1 MFGNS
6 TRLDVTL
13 ISGITDMR
21 KSIDGLSNIVAYEL
35 EQEQCNEHLFVFC
48 NRQRNKLKILQ
59 WASNGFWLYYKR
71 LEPNTFK
78 WPEIKDEQLSLRITH
93 QQRERLIA
101 GLPLSSPMLTQQYAI
116 TITTLNQ

>member
-13 ISGITDMR
+13 ICGITDMR

-35 EQEQCNEHLFVFC
+35 DQEPCNEHLFVFC

-59 WASNGFWLYYKR
+59 WTSNGFWLHYKR
-71 LEPNTFK
+71 LEQSTFK
-78 WPEIKDEQLSLRITH
+78 WPGIEDDQLSLHISP
-93 QQRERLIA
+93 QQLDWLLV
-101 GLPLSSPMLTQQYAI
+101 GLPLSQPQAHPALRYHYHD
-116 TITTLNQ
+116 L

>member
-13 ISGITDMR
+13 ICGITDMR

-35 EQEQCNEHLFVFC
+35 QQEPCNEHLFVFC

-59 WASNGFWLYYKR
+59 WASNGFWLHYKR
-71 LEPNTFK
+71 LEQNTFK
-78 WPEIKDEQLSLRITH
+78 WPGIEDEQLSLRITP
-93 QQRERLIA
+93 QQLDWLIS
-101 GLPLSSPMLTQQYAI
+101 GLPLTQPHANPALCYHYHD
-116 TITTLNQ
+116 L